1 MADYTKRWWP
11 AEGPVLELLSYLD
24 KLHASAGRP
33 TMVAIARAVH
43 LEPATVHQF
52 FTGKRLVGQVH
63 LRNLALHLDGDTEL
77 AEQLR
82 RAAVPA
88 WQDLRAG
95 RPAAEPAPPS
105 AHREPVAGQPTGGW
119 TAAPDST
126 EGSEVIFY
134 EAAVNRPNRPRLLVG
149 RADLIDAVGGRLDTG
164 ARLLLHGLGGSG
176 KTALAATIADRRIEA
191 GKGPYLW
198 VRVGTTGADVV
209 LDAMA
214 RCLATVTGHR
224 WTGTS
229 GGDGRLLAVAGAITA
244 SGATLCVFDDAW
256 DAGTLHTVLQAVPDH
271 VGVLV
276 TSRFR
281 IGAADQVLV
290 DGLDPVAAAGLLAH
304 HAQQDS
310 YTARPDSYE
319 LCAYLAYQPYLIEI
333 AGHRLRQYALTPAE
347 LRRQLDTPTEIEM
360 PAGFAAPGRENGQR
374 LLDTT
379 YEALSPDARAV
390 LGAVG
395 GLFSGVVTPG
405 LVERCLGY
413 SANRTLAALN
423 ALVDASFAKRAAG
436 TTAYA
441 FHDLTIGY
449 ARVLG
454 APRDPGAA
462 ITAVR
467 AFVEANR
474 ADHHVIAL
482 DLDNVIAAAERA
494 QSVAVEDFLAI
505 VTTLAE
511 GGYLDTYGH
520 LALLNLVDAA
530 IARLWERHDVPRLH
544 LLLSKRGN
552 ACYNQ
557 REFAQAVQCYQQA
570 LALAPT
576 AARRAVLLSVIGKS
590 YAESGQRAESDEA
603 FEQAYAMAAAEDDEA
618 ARVRVLEAHT
628 VAAFRQRDYDR
639 VRELAEQGVALSRE
653 SGNRASEAYFLNN
666 LGTAHFHLGVEA
678 SLSYHRMAMDIGT
691 ELDNQRVLALT
702 HYSVGID
709 HHALEDFDE
718 ARAHL
723 AEARRLH
730 ERLGETGASADLRAV
745 MLRFGYLN

>member
-11 AEGPVLELLSYLD
+11 ADGPVLELLSYLD

-52 FTGKRLVGQVH
+52 FTGKRLVGQAH
-63 LRNLALHLDGDTEL
+63 LRNLALHLDGDPEL

-95 RPAAEPAPPS
+95 RPPAEPAPP
-105 AHREPVAGQPTGGW
+105 AHQERGTRGW
-119 TAAPDST
+119 TVAPDST

-149 RADLIDAVGGRLDTG
+149 RADLIEAVGGRLDAG

-198 VRVGTTGADVV
+198 VRVGTTGADLV

-214 RCLATVTGHR
+214 RCLATVTGRR

-229 GGDGRLLAVAGAITA
+229 AGDGRLLAVAGAITA
-244 SGATLCVFDDAW
+244 SGATLCVLDDAW
-256 DAGTLHTVLQAVPDH
+256 EAGTLHTVLQAVPDH

-281 IGAADQVLV
+281 IGVADQVAV

-347 LRRQLDTPTEIEM
+347 LRRQLETPTEIEM
-360 PAGFAAPGRENGQR
+360 PAGFAAPGRENGRR

-379 YEALSPDARAV
+379 YEALPPDARAV

-405 LVERCLGY
+405 LVERCLGFG
-413 SANRTLAALN
+413 ANRTLAALN

-436 TTAYA
+436 TAAYA
-441 FHDLTIGY
+441 FHDLTVGY
-449 ARVLG
+449 ARVVLHG
-454 APRDPGAA
+454 DRDPGAA

-467 AFVEANR
+467 AFVEAYR
-474 ADHHVIAL
+474 AEHQVIAL

-494 QSVAVEDFLAI
+494 QSAAVEDFLAI

-530 IARLWERHDVPRLH
+530 IARLWERHDVRRLH

-557 REFAQAVQCYQQA
+557 REFAQAVHYYQQA

-576 AARRAVLLSVIGKS
+576 PARRAVLLSVIGKS

-603 FEQAYAMAAAEDDEA
+603 FAQAYAIAAAQDDEA

-639 VRELAEQGVALSRE
+639 VRELAERGVALSRQ

-678 SLSYHRMAMDIGT
+678 SLGYHRMAMDIGT

-723 AEARRLH
+723 TEARRLH

-745 MLRFGYLN
+745 MQRFGYLN